1 MNKARCEGYVER
13 LREIVKQMR
22 ALPEK
27 ETMLYEAA
35 VAALD
40 TSLLN
45 LRNSVDVLREA
56 ERNVESLMADMER
69 DVERLTKYA
78 KPESA
83 E

>member
-1 MNKARCEGYVER
+1 MNPEKRKGYITR
-13 LREIVKQMR
+13 LRAVRDAMV
-22 ALPEK
+22 ALPDTD
-27 ETMLYEAA
+27 TMLYEAA
-35 VAALD
+35 IAALD
-40 TSLLN
+40 STILN

-78 KPESA
+78 KPEST

>member
-1 MNKARCEGYVER
+1 MTPDVRKGYEER
-13 LREIVKQMR
+13 LRLIVTQMR

-27 ETMLYEAA
+27 QTMLYEAA
-35 VAALD
+35 IAALD
-40 TSLLN
+40 STILN

-56 ERNVESLMADMER
+56 ERNVESLVLDMER

-78 KPESA
+78 KPETA

>member
-1 MNKARCEGYVER
+1 MTPDVRKGYEER
-13 LREIVKQMR
+13 LRLIVTQMR

-56 ERNVESLMADMER
+56 ERNVESLMKDVER

-78 KPESA
+78 KPEST

>member
-1 MNKARCEGYVER
+1 MNAEKRKGYITR
-13 LREIVKQMR
+13 LRAVRDAMV
-22 ALPEK
+22 ALPDTD
-27 ETMLYEAA
+27 TMLYEAA
-35 VAALD
+35 IAALD
-40 TSLLN
+40 STILN

>member
-56 ERNVESLMADMER
+56 ERNVENLIQETEK
-69 DVERLTKYA
+69 DVARLTQYA
-78 KPESA
+78 KPES
-83 E
+83 ET